1 MSKTIITKLH
11 SNVGTNGRIQCKFNF
26 SQLKTVSVLMVS
38 MTLVACGSSGN
49 SSDFPFGSI
58 NESTSIANTWARCAI
73 DDNGT
78 DSTTLVATFTSTGE
92 VFRQNTKHVGST
104 TCDTSVENIH
114 LKIDNTGI
122 FSLNNAVTVDGS
134 VEGII
139 TATQFDFSNLNIMDK
154 TIAAPFDL
162 VVLNNNRLFFGDTSG
177 NTDGSTLALR
187 PTQLADQSL
196 SLKRQSALASA
207 ALVGTWKS
215 CNNNGDVDSSTSV
228 QFTSSGITIINA
240 DFAPN
245 SNCSGNAVSQEPAE
259 TASYELGSLV
269 TVNGAVAGL
278 TNATQL
284 DITYTTLF
292 SPSFGQKS
300 FTIVE
305 ATGNKMFFGDK
316 DNMTIE
322 ADRSRQLGADVF
334 DRIITP

>member
-1 MSKTIITKLH
+1 MSKTIITQLH
-11 SNVGTNGRIQCKFNF
+11 SNVGTNGGIQCKSNF

-38 MTLVACGSSGN
+38 MTLVACGSSN
-49 SSDFPFGSI
+49 STVVTLGSM

-78 DSTTLVATFTSTGE
+78 DSTTLVATFTSAGE

-104 TCDTSVENIH
+104 TCDTSVNNVD
-114 LKIDNTGI
+114 LKIDNTGV

-162 VVLNNNRLFFGDTSG
+162 IVLNNNSLFFGDTSG
-177 NTDGSTLALR
+177 DTDGSTSALR

-196 SLKRQSALASA
+196 SLTKQSALASA
-207 ALVGTWKS
+207 ALVGTWVS
-215 CNNNGDVDSSTSV
+215 CNNNGNIDTRTSITV
-228 QFTSSGITIINA
+228 TNSGMSIIDA
-240 DFAPN
+240 DFTLN
-245 SNCSGNAVSQEPAE
+245 SNCSGNAVSQEPEE
-259 TASYELGSLV
+259 TVSYELGSLV

-284 DITYTTLF
+284 DITFTTVG
-292 SPSFGQKS
+292 SPSFGQKAFS
-300 FTIVE
+300 IIAVK
-305 ATGNKMFFGDK
+305 GNQMFFGDK
-316 DNMTIE
+316 ENTTIK
-322 ADRSRQLGADVF
+322 ADRSSQLGSDAFVKE
-334 DRIITP
+334 